1 MAGFV
6 SFVVALALS
15 GGLGYLAYLR
25 LGRRDRTGT
34 LRMAALAL
42 VPLGLDLAGFV
53 RLGRKVGDAVG
64 HWAVNLV
71 FNPLV
76 WIGIVMLGLAALL
89 WIVAGFSDDTE
100 AAEPEPRNVTRK
112 QRRAVTG
119 KPPVTA
125 RATSYDE
132 DPEIEAILRRH
143 GVT

>member
-15 GGLGYLAYLR
+15 GGLGYLAYRR
-25 LGRRDRTGT
+25 LQRRDRTGT

-76 WIGIVMLGLAALL
+76 WIGIVMLGLAALM
-89 WIVAGFSDDTE
+89 WVVAGLSADIE
-100 AAEPEPRNVTRK
+100 APEPEPERLGRK
-112 QRRAVTG
+112 QRRAVAG
-119 KPPVTA
+119 RPAAKA
-125 RATSYDE
+125 GASSYDE

>member
-1 MAGFV
+1 MAGFL

-15 GGLGYLAYLR
+15 GGLGYLAYQR
-25 LGRRDRTGT
+25 LQRRNRTGT

-53 RLGRKVGDAVG
+53 TLGRRVGNAIG

-89 WIVAGFSDDTE
+89 WVVAGLTE
-100 AAEPEPRNVTRK
+100 PDEEQPAPVSRKARQAVGPAK
-112 QRRAVTG
+112 QR
-119 KPPVTA
+119 TA
-125 RATSYDE
+125 SYDE

-143 GVT
+143 GVS